1 MGSQQEH
8 ITKVHGTLT
17 ERLRT
22 MYFLSMIEENPSLGR
37 INQNNIPGFGPI
49 LKGLVGFNS
58 AIEIPERAQY
68 SDGSRLP
75 VSFNLSSGI
84 LNYLSANERSSV
96 SIDILDR
103 DYKVVDCQKD
113 EVCHKLKQY
122 YTRSRKEH
130 RGFHDFFDKEEG
142 YYCSLFDK
150 LSGRA
155 KRNGKVMFISNGEDR
170 EKVALMEDIIE
181 EYRTQLERG
190 SRLAELMERGEEKS
204 FLRAILERR
213 RGLTKKAYELIKEKI
228 ESGSIYEGI
237 YTEVMD
243 FCKYFR
249 SHECYW
255 DASISD
261 LEFKNN
267 CNIIYDPWLRY
278 ELDRT

>member
-1 MGSQQEH
+1 MESQQEH
-8 ITKVHGTLT
+8 ITKVHKTLT

-22 MYFLSMIEENPSLGR
+22 IYFLSMIKENPSLGR

-49 LKGLVGFNS
+49 LKGLVGFKPI
-58 AIEIPERAQY
+58 IEIPERAQY
-68 SDGSRLP
+68 LDGSGFP
-75 VSFNLSSGI
+75 VHFHLSSGI
-84 LNYLSANERSSV
+84 LDYTGEDGSSV

-103 DYKVVDCQKD
+103 DYKVVDYRKD
-113 EVCHKLKQY
+113 EVYHKLKEY
-122 YTRSRKEH
+122 YTTSRKEH
-130 RGFHDFFDKEEG
+130 GGFHDFFDKEEG
-142 YYCSLFDK
+142 YYCSLFDI

-155 KRNGKVMFISNGEDR
+155 KRKGKVIFIPNGEDR
-170 EKVALMEDIIE
+170 EKVALMEDILE

-190 SRLAELMERGEEKS
+190 SRLAELIERGEEKG

-228 ESGSIYEGI
+228 ESGKIYKDI

-267 CNIIYDPWLRY
+267 CNVIYNPWMRY
-278 ELDRT
+278 RT